1 MPSWADF
8 SQPLRLLGHLGWLPG
23 RASISLL
30 SESRGEGGKV
40 SRCGLASPITGSS
53 RSSGYVKEIVDPLGR
68 HADAGRKSGVGAAR
82 RRRDPQR
89 EGFAPQ
95 RVEVI
100 HDSGPAIYLG
110 QVSAWPRHLVE
121 LEK

>member
-1 MPSWADF
+1 M
-8 SQPLRLLGHLGWLPG
+8 
-23 RASISLL
+23 
-30 SESRGEGGKV
+30 
-40 SRCGLASPITGSS
+40 
-53 RSSGYVKEIVDPLGR
+53 KEIVDPLGR

-82 RRRDPQR
+82 RRRRDPQW

-95 RVEVI
+95 RAEAI
-100 HDSGPAIYLG
+100 NDSGPAIYLG